1 MVEHPRPRNWSAI
14 EPAPS
19 ESESGSTSDLDAGA
33 SVLGLD
39 ALVDFKWEISVGDQ
53 ILSFDEFQA
62 LVAEARR
69 GPVLRRVHDQWVE
82 LDPEVLADAA
92 ARLAAAREGQGT
104 ILEAMRMA
112 WEGEEGGIPLTGI
125 EASGWVSELLDS
137 GSANYTQ
144 VEQPDSLQGELRPY
158 QQRGLSWLAFLDR
171 FGLGSCLADDMG
183 LGKTVQLLALLLHER
198 KGGATWTDA
207 LGRSNVRG
215 LQLEAGS
222 RAVRSRSAR
231 FNSPWPGAHQW

>member
-1 MVEHPRPRNWSAI
+1 MEDAKPSELVLDTVAAHRLLTAGVPLLREAGIVVELPEWWNTRDRGIGLRLSL
-14 EPAPS
+14 APS

-137 GSANYTQ
+137 GSATNAWN
-144 VEQPDSLQGELRPY
+144 S
-158 QQRGLSWLAFLDR
+158 SNDR
-171 FGLGSCLADDMG
+171 I
-183 LGKTVQLLALLLHER
+183 
-198 KGGATWTDA
+198 
-207 LGRSNVRG
+207 
-215 LQLEAGS
+215 
-222 RAVRSRSAR
+222 
-231 FNSPWPGAHQW
+231 